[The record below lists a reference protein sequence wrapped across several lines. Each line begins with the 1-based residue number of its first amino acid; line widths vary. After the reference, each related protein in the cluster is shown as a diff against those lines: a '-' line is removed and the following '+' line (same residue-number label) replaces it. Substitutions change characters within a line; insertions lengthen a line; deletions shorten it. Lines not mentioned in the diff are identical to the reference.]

1 MSDSLRTKV
10 DFSSGDL
17 PARTAEDSAMPPL
30 PRIWL
35 GYLLGVA
42 TMIAE
47 FVAVSL
53 HPEITKPPDWAKGEF
68 PVPPLYLFLTG
79 FVGGVYWLAC
89 IYRIHAVLARVPG
102 WKHPISPARAAGFH
116 LIPFYSFYWIFK
128 WPQEIARFV
137 NSRLRR
143 PLMKTVT
150 IGVAILL
157 ALVMHVLDSGFG
169 LILMFLPLSYVAQ
182 CVKQALAEPSAPS
195 HNLPVSPE

>member
-1 MSDSLRTKV
+1 M

-17 PARTAEDSAMPPL
+17 PARVAQDNALPSMPK
-30 PRIWL
+30 IWI

-42 TMIAE
+42 TMVAE

-53 HPEITKPPDWAKGEF
+53 HPELAQAPDLSKGPF
-68 PVPPLYLFLTG
+68 VVPPLYLFLTA
-79 FVGGVYWLAC
+79 FVGGIFWLAC

-116 LIPFYSFYWIFK
+116 FIPFYSLYWIFK
-128 WPQEIARFV
+128 WPLEISRFV
-137 NSRLRR
+137 NGRLRR
-143 PLMKTVT
+143 ALMKPAI

-157 ALVMHVLDSGFG
+157 ALVMHILDSGFG

-182 CVKQALAEPSAPS
+182 CVKQALAEPRQ
-195 HNLPVSPE
+195 PVGDVPPLQE